1 MNLRWAVTLSM
12 MAAFAANSSGLA
24 ADTSPQLDGWT
35 ITAGRIK
42 VAKATVPGGAKEVRG
57 SFTMKSNLEEPGTR
71 RAGACFLADLTEQMV
86 GKSSC
91 TDQDECES
99 DYRVAP
105 PNAPA
110 GSVDTSELL
119 FGGEGHGYCISPNKQ
134 EPKRCWTRPGPDSD
148 YCRKDQFAP
157 GKYAVPG
164 LDPASGAVRSVS
176 ADPLGNGKPV
186 RWLILGCLNPEHF
199 GQLPPCADP
208 ASDLEVISIGPEKR
222 VKP

>member
-1 MNLRWAVTLSM
+1 M
-12 MAAFAANSSGLA
+12 MAAFAATVSSVC

-42 VAKATVPGGAKEVRG
+42 VVKPTGPGAVRQLRG
-57 SFTMKSNLEEPGTR
+57 SFELKSKLEQPGTR
-71 RAGACFLADLTEQMV
+71 RAGACLLADLTEQMV

-91 TDQDECES
+91 TSHDECQS
-99 DYRVAP
+99 DYRVVP

-110 GSVDTSELL
+110 NTANAAELL
-119 FGGEGHGYCISPNKQ
+119 FGGNGHGYCISANGN
-134 EPKRCWTRPGPDSD
+134 EPKRCWTRPGSDVD
-148 YCRKDQFAP
+148 YCTKGQHPP
-157 GKYAVPG
+157 GEIAVPPP
-164 LDPASGAVRSVS
+164 DPVSSAVKSVS

-199 GQLPPCADP
+199 VGAPPCADP
-208 ASDLEVISIGPEKR
+208 LSDLEVNSIGPEKR